1 MAVRVSGPEY
11 LQGSYT
17 AAESSCLLSLIACNL
32 KKSSAFLFIFYN
44 IKSLMRIGQFSS
56 RKPKYLIFMIVFS
69 WLGSIQTFLKNAT
82 QIISLSLC
90 LLYTQ

>member
-11 LQGSYT
+11 LQGPYI

-32 KKSSAFLFIFYN
+32 KLSSAFLFIFHN
-44 IKSLMRIGQFSS
+44 IKSLMRTGQFSS
-56 RKPKYLIFMIVFS
+56 RKPNDLLFMIVSS
-69 WLGSIQTFLKNAT
+69 WLGSIQKFFKNAM
-82 QIISLSLC
+82 QIIFLNIC